1 MLNGHSFSPRRI
13 EWSVNA
19 TNRVYS
25 GSSVERFWAG
35 ILSGIVCLDV
45 TWLGNRLG
53 NLKEKK
59 AAVVFQPSVKEIR
72 NTLCL

>member
-25 GSSVERFWAG
+25 GSSVKRFWAG
-35 ILSGIVCLDV
+35 ILSGIVCLDI
-45 TWLGNRLG
+45 TWLG

-59 AAVVFQPSVKEIR
+59 AAVVFKPSVKEIR
-72 NTLCL
+72 NTLSL